1 MRKRITIIDLNNFAF
16 YPTQPIGIISSIL
29 RDAGYQVDLISPLN
43 TDVVSKPREGQEGKK
58 DYWMSRLLT
67 SEKTLVRKGLD
78 GAMKIPYLYDSFY
91 NKRKIF
97 DHVKAKLD
105 TKTNL
110 VLVSSY
116 FQNYN
121 VCEKLGRY
129 LKAHGIP
136 LVVGGP
142 GFNDMSKMSSW
153 LSLEGVTA
161 VVASEAETF
170 VVDLVE
176 GVLANKPV
184 NHFPGVFQGEKEP
197 KSSDYIL
204 TDLDR
209 VPIPDYSDFPWEKYP
224 ERVIPYTTA
233 RGCSWSKCDFCSD
246 VKYVNGRSFRSFSID
261 RILNELGSLSDKHK
275 TNLIA
280 FTDLKLNSSVEVW
293 NGLIERLPSTIDN
306 PQWTCSVHVD
316 NRTRNGLDLDSL
328 KKAKAA
334 GLCRISFGLESGSQR
349 LLDFMNKG
357 TEVNRL
363 QQFVRDVC
371 EAGISLRTTMFVGY
385 PYETVEDLVKTQ
397 NFLET
402 NFEFFDRIKLNR
414 FHLNEMAPIY
424 ERVQKD
430 LDLKQNDFP
439 GRKSYK
445 MVKRGSGYNQ
455 MRHKILKT
463 VNEINSQPLKQDA
476 SVFEGIM

>member
-1 MRKRITIIDLNNFAF
+1 MSKHITIVDLNNFSF
-16 YPTQPIGIISSIL
+16 YPTQPIGIISSLL
-29 RDAGYQVDLISPLN
+29 RNAGFQVSLISPLN

-67 SEKTLVRKGLD
+67 SEKTMVRKGLD

-97 DHVKAKLD
+97 DHVKAQLNA
-105 TKTNL
+105 KTNI

-129 LKAHGIP
+129 LKALEIP

-161 VVASEAETF
+161 IVATEAETF
-170 VVDLVE
+170 VVNLVND
-176 GVLANKPV
+176 VLANKPV
-184 NHFPGVFQGEKEP
+184 SHYPGVYQSGKEP
-197 KSSDYIL
+197 IPSDFIL
-204 TDLDR
+204 TDLDQI
-209 VPIPDYSDFPWEKYP
+209 PIPDYSDFPWEKYP

-246 VKYVNGRSFRSFSID
+246 VKYVNGRTFRSFSID
-261 RILNELGSLSDKHK
+261 RIISELGSLSEKHQ

-280 FTDLKLNSSVEVW
+280 FTDLKLNSNVEVW
-293 NGLIERLPSTIDN
+293 NGLIERLPTTMDN

-316 NRTRNGLDLDSL
+316 TRTKNGLDLATL
-328 KKAKAA
+328 KKARAA

-363 QQFVRDVC
+363 QQFIRDVC

-385 PYETVEDLVKTQ
+385 PYETVEDLQKTQ
-397 NFLET
+397 TFLEA
-402 NFEFFDRIKLNR
+402 NFQYFDRIKLNR
-414 FHLNEMAPIY
+414 FHLNEMSPIY
-424 ERVQKD
+424 DRIQTE
-430 LDLKQNDFP
+430 LDSKQNDFRGKKP
-439 GRKSYK
+439 YK
-445 MVKRGSGYNQ
+445 MVPRGKGYNQ
-455 MRHKILKT
+455 MRHRILKT
-463 VNEINSQPLKQDA
+463 VNQINAQPLKQYA